1 MTLSSSFLG
10 KVVLLMVYISTLSV
24 LAAFQLR
31 PRSSIHHYLGSHNS
45 NNFYLTT
52 TTTTTILS
60 AIDND
65 NEQDVVPPSMPPSDE
80 EGNALCKELRQRHE
94 EMQIEKTRCALEEQ
108 HTKSFLKSRP
118 RKLTYQQARL
128 WVQNNIGIETKEEWE
143 DFLEMGYIK
152 SSYIP
157 NNPEEYYTLTRE
169 WISWDHF
176 LKGMCDDGDHPIAI
190 EPRRGVFD

>member
-24 LAAFQLR
+24 LSAFQLR
-31 PRSSIHHYLGSHNS
+31 PSSLIHHCCGSHNS
-45 NNFYLTT
+45 NDIYLM
-52 TTTTTILS
+52 TTTILS

-65 NEQDVVPPSMPPSDE
+65 NEQDVVPPSVPPSGD
-80 EGNALCKELRQRHE
+80 EGNALCKELKQRHE
-94 EMQIEKTRCALEEQ
+94 EIQIKKTRCALEEQ

-118 RKLTYQQARL
+118 RKLPYQQARW
-128 WVQNNIGIETKEEWE
+128 WVQKNLGIDTKDEWE
-143 DFLEMGYIK
+143 DFLAMGYIK

-157 NNPEEYYTLTRE
+157 NDPEAWYTFTRE

-176 LKGMCDDGDHPIAI
+176 LKGIGDDDGDHTIAV